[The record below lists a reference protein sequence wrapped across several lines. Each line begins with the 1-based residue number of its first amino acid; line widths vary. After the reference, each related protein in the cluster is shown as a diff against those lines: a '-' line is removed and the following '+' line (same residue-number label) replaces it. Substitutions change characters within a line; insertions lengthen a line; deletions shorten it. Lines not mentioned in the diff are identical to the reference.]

1 MAPGAR
7 LRAFRR
13 LRSFHFH
20 CQAQDLLQIAL
31 DAEPAPSV
39 APISVRG
46 KLLPLRLQLNPV
58 LLRQVLAFVAVPPSL
73 WAAAQALEVRAQG
86 LGHSLA
92 AAMKETRRGLQ
103 GRAILLAE
111 IEGAMTE
118 AELENASLFPRWLH
132 GIRRVNDEAVE
143 ETEWSGRLR
152 ALKNAVTKV
161 ATELVSVEPNV
172 SKKVHAVRDE
182 LTQKIDGIESKIVAT
197 EAKLD
202 KIMELLGAAAAGPS
216 APQAAAT
223 DSADEGAADD
233 PSKTPRGGKKGV
245 IRKMSSK

>member
-7 LRAFRR
+7 LSSFRR

-92 AAMKETRRGLQ
+92 AAMKDFRSRACGTRGA
-103 GRAILLAE
+103 GAE
-111 IEGAMTE
+111 P
-118 AELENASLFPRWLH
+118 SLPC
-132 GIRRVNDEAVE
+132 
-143 ETEWSGRLR
+143 
-152 ALKNAVTKV
+152 
-161 ATELVSVEPNV
+161 
-172 SKKVHAVRDE
+172 
-182 LTQKIDGIESKIVAT
+182 
-197 EAKLD
+197 
-202 KIMELLGAAAAGPS
+202 
-216 APQAAAT
+216 
-223 DSADEGAADD
+223 
-233 PSKTPRGGKKGV
+233 
-245 IRKMSSK
+245 

>member
-1 MAPGAR
+1 MK
-7 LRAFRR
+7 
-13 LRSFHFH
+13 LRS
-20 CQAQDLLQIAL
+20 DLG
-31 DAEPAPSV
+31 PAC
-39 APISVRG
+39 
-46 KLLPLRLQLNPV
+46 
-58 LLRQVLAFVAVPPSL
+58 VAVGYVIQSVL
-73 WAAAQALEVRAQG
+73 VATTFVVSILMLNALIAIMGDTYDRVSADRLE
-86 LGHSLA
+86 
-92 AAMKETRRGLQ
+92 RGLE

-161 ATELVSVEPNV
+161 ATDVTKVATELVNVEPNV
-172 SKKVHAVRDE
+172 SKKVQAVRDE
-182 LTQKIDGIESKIVAT
+182 LTQKIDGVESKIVAT
-197 EAKLD
+197 EAAIDAKVGAIEAKLD

-233 PSKTPRGGKKGV
+233 PNKTPRSGKKGV

>member
-1 MAPGAR
+1 MTEAVTKHP
-7 LRAFRR
+7 
-13 LRSFHFH
+13 H
-20 CQAQDLLQIAL
+20 
-31 DAEPAPSV
+31 SV
-39 APISVRG
+39 
-46 KLLPLRLQLNPV
+46 V
-58 LLRQVLAFVAVPPSL
+58 LLD
-73 WAAAQALEVRAQG
+73 
-86 LGHSLA
+86 
-92 AAMKETRRGLQ
+92 
-103 GRAILLAE
+103 E

-197 EAKLD
+197 EAAIDAKVGAIEAKLD

-233 PSKTPRGGKKGV
+233 PSKTPRSGKKGV

>member
-1 MAPGAR
+1 MK
-7 LRAFRR
+7 
-13 LRSFHFH
+13 LRS
-20 CQAQDLLQIAL
+20 DLG
-31 DAEPAPSV
+31 PAC
-39 APISVRG
+39 
-46 KLLPLRLQLNPV
+46 
-58 LLRQVLAFVAVPPSL
+58 VAVGYVIQSVL
-73 WAAAQALEVRAQG
+73 VATTFVVSILMLNALIAIMGDTYDRVSADRLE
-86 LGHSLA
+86 
-92 AAMKETRRGLQ
+92 RGLQ

-118 AELENASLFPRWLH
+118 AELKNASLFPRWLH

-161 ATELVSVEPNV
+161 ATELASVEPNVSKKVHAVRDDV

-197 EAKLD
+197 EAAIDAKVGTIEAKLD
-202 KIMELLGAAAAGPS
+202 KIMELLGAAATGPS
-216 APQAAAT
+216 APHAAAT
-223 DSADEGAADD
+223 NSTDEGTADD
-233 PSKTPRGGKKGV
+233 PNKTPRGGKKGV

>member
-1 MAPGAR
+1 MK
-7 LRAFRR
+7 
-13 LRSFHFH
+13 LRS
-20 CQAQDLLQIAL
+20 DLG
-31 DAEPAPSV
+31 PAC
-39 APISVRG
+39 
-46 KLLPLRLQLNPV
+46 
-58 LLRQVLAFVAVPPSL
+58 VAVGYVIQSVL
-73 WAAAQALEVRAQG
+73 VATTFVVSILMLNALIAIMGDTYDRVSADRLE
-86 LGHSLA
+86 
-92 AAMKETRRGLQ
+92 RGLQ

-118 AELENASLFPRWLH
+118 AELKNASLFPRWLH

-182 LTQKIDGIESKIVAT
+182 LTQKIDGVESKIVAT
-197 EAKLD
+197 EAAIDAKVGAIEAKLD

-233 PSKTPRGGKKGV
+233 PNKTPRSGKKGV

>member
-1 MAPGAR
+1 MKHSEITLRPRPG
-7 LRAFRR
+7 
-13 LRSFHFH
+13 
-20 CQAQDLLQIAL
+20 CC
-31 DAEPAPSV
+31 
-39 APISVRG
+39 
-46 KLLPLRLQLNPV
+46 
-58 LLRQVLAFVAVPPSL
+58 VAVGYVIQSVL
-73 WAAAQALEVRAQG
+73 VATTFVVSILMLNALIAIMGDTYDRVSADRLE
-86 LGHSLA
+86 
-92 AAMKETRRGLQ
+92 RGLQ

-118 AELENASLFPRWLH
+118 AELKNASLFPRWLH
-132 GIRRVNDEAVE
+132 GIRRDNDEAVE

-182 LTQKIDGIESKIVAT
+182 LTQKIDGVESKIVAT
-197 EAKLD
+197 EAAIVATEAAIDAKVGAIEAKLD

-233 PSKTPRGGKKGV
+233 PNKTPRRGKKGV

>member
-1 MAPGAR
+1 VK
-7 LRAFRR
+7 
-13 LRSFHFH
+13 LRS
-20 CQAQDLLQIAL
+20 DLG
-31 DAEPAPSV
+31 PAC
-39 APISVRG
+39 
-46 KLLPLRLQLNPV
+46 
-58 LLRQVLAFVAVPPSL
+58 VAVGYVIQSVL
-73 WAAAQALEVRAQG
+73 VATTFVVSILMLNALIAIMGDTYDRVSADRLE
-86 LGHSLA
+86 
-92 AAMKETRRGLQ
+92 RGLE

-118 AELENASLFPRWLH
+118 AELENASLFPQWLH

-161 ATELVSVEPNV
+161 ATELVSIEPNV

-223 DSADEGAADD
+223 DSADEGATDD
-233 PSKTPRGGKKGV
+233 PNKTPRSGKKGV

>member
-1 MAPGAR
+1 MKHSEISLRPRPG
-7 LRAFRR
+7 
-13 LRSFHFH
+13 
-20 CQAQDLLQIAL
+20 CC
-31 DAEPAPSV
+31 
-39 APISVRG
+39 
-46 KLLPLRLQLNPV
+46 
-58 LLRQVLAFVAVPPSL
+58 VAVGYVIQSVL
-73 WAAAQALEVRAQG
+73 VATTFVVSILMLNALIAIMGDTYDRVSADRLE
-86 LGHSLA
+86 
-92 AAMKETRRGLQ
+92 RGLQ

-118 AELENASLFPRWLH
+118 AELQNASLFPRWLH
-132 GIRRVNDEAVE
+132 GIRRDNDEAVE

-161 ATELVSVEPNV
+161 ATDVTKVATELVSVEPNV
-172 SKKVHAVRDE
+172 SKKVQAVRDE

-197 EAKLD
+197 EAAIVATEAAIDAKVGAIEAKLD

-216 APQAAAT
+216 APQAAAI

-233 PSKTPRGGKKGV
+233 PNKTPRSGKKGV

>member
-1 MAPGAR
+1 MK
-7 LRAFRR
+7 
-13 LRSFHFH
+13 LRS
-20 CQAQDLLQIAL
+20 DLG
-31 DAEPAPSV
+31 PAC
-39 APISVRG
+39 
-46 KLLPLRLQLNPV
+46 
-58 LLRQVLAFVAVPPSL
+58 VAVGYVIQSVL
-73 WAAAQALEVRAQG
+73 VATTFVVSILMLNALIAIMGDTYDRVSADRLE
-86 LGHSLA
+86 
-92 AAMKETRRGLQ
+92 RGLE

-233 PSKTPRGGKKGV
+233 PSKTPRSGKKGV
-245 IRKMSSK
+245 IRKMPSK

>member
-1 MAPGAR
+1 MK
-7 LRAFRR
+7 
-13 LRSFHFH
+13 LRS
-20 CQAQDLLQIAL
+20 DLG
-31 DAEPAPSV
+31 PAC
-39 APISVRG
+39 
-46 KLLPLRLQLNPV
+46 
-58 LLRQVLAFVAVPPSL
+58 VAVGYVIQSVL
-73 WAAAQALEVRAQG
+73 VATTFVVSILMLNALIAIMGDTYDRVSADRLE
-86 LGHSLA
+86 
-92 AAMKETRRGLQ
+92 RGLE

-172 SKKVHAVRDE
+172 SKKVQAVRDE
-182 LTQKIDGIESKIVAT
+182 LTQKIDGVESKIVAT
-197 EAKLD
+197 EAAIDAKVGAIEAKLD

-216 APQAAAT
+216 APQAAAI

-233 PSKTPRGGKKGV
+233 PNKTPRSGKKGV

>member
-1 MAPGAR
+1 MK
-7 LRAFRR
+7 
-13 LRSFHFH
+13 LRS
-20 CQAQDLLQIAL
+20 DLG
-31 DAEPAPSV
+31 PAC
-39 APISVRG
+39 
-46 KLLPLRLQLNPV
+46 
-58 LLRQVLAFVAVPPSL
+58 VAVGYVIQSVL
-73 WAAAQALEVRAQG
+73 VATTFVVSILMLNALIAIMGDTYDRVSADRLE
-86 LGHSLA
+86 
-92 AAMKETRRGLQ
+92 RGLQ

-118 AELENASLFPRWLH
+118 AELKNASLFPRWLH

-197 EAKLD
+197 EAAIVATEAAIDAKVGAIEAKLD

-233 PSKTPRGGKKGV
+233 PNKTPRSGKKGV

>member
-1 MAPGAR
+1 MK
-7 LRAFRR
+7 
-13 LRSFHFH
+13 LRS
-20 CQAQDLLQIAL
+20 DLGPACVAVGYVIQSVLVATTFVVSILMLNALIAIMGDTYDRVSADRL
-31 DAEPAPSV
+31 E
-39 APISVRG
+39 RG
-46 KLLPLRLQLNPV
+46 LEGRAV
-58 LLRQVLAFVAVPPSL
+58 LLD
-73 WAAAQALEVRAQG
+73 
-86 LGHSLA
+86 
-92 AAMKETRRGLQ
+92 
-103 GRAILLAE
+103 E

-161 ATELVSVEPNV
+161 ATELASVEPNV

-197 EAKLD
+197 EAAIDAKVGAIEAKLD

-216 APQAAAT
+216 APQAAAI

-233 PSKTPRGGKKGV
+233 PNKTPRSGKKGV